1 MSSGADKIVSNIMSE
16 AQNKADANSSEAQV
30 KVDAILADGEKRAEA
45 TKVKISED
53 AKKQAEMRYQQIIS
67 EAKMNARRAELGA
80 KEEVIEETFS
90 KATEDL
96 KNKAA
101 TDDEEYIESL
111 IEMIKEAATEIGGGD
126 LIVLLKEDDI
136 DKVKGKLDSIADK
149 VKSLIKDRNKP
160 VNLNAIAKDV
170 FSETEV
176 ETTLEIGEPIDT
188 IGGAILRTRNGE
200 IQVNNTIE
208 SRMLRFKK
216 SLRSEVAKTLF
227 D

>member
-1 MSSGADKIVSNIMSE
+1 MSSGADKIVSNIMSD
-16 AQNKADANSSEAQV
+16 AQAKADVNKSEAQV

-45 TKVKISED
+45 TKVKILED
-53 AKKQAEMRYQQIIS
+53 AAKQAEMRYQQIIS

-80 KEEVIEETFS
+80 KEEVIEEAFS

-96 KNKAA
+96 TNMAN
-101 TDDEEYIESL
+101 TNDSEYVDAL
-111 IEMIKEAATEIGGGD
+111 VEMIKEAAVEIGGGD
-126 LIVLLKEDDI
+126 LIVLLKQEDI
-136 DKVKGKLDSIADK
+136 PKVQDKLETIVGLI
-149 VKSLIKDRNKP
+149 KSLIKREKP
-160 VNLNAIAKDV
+160 SDLSAIATEV
-170 FSETEV
+170 SLETDV

>member
-1 MSSGADKIVSNIMSE
+1 MSSGADKIVSNIMSD
-16 AQNKADANSSEAQV
+16 AQAKADVNKSEAQV

-53 AKKQAEMRYQQIIS
+53 AAKQAEMRYQQIIS

-80 KEEVIEETFS
+80 KEEV
-90 KATEDL
+90 KML
-96 KNKAA
+96 
-101 TDDEEYIESL
+101 SL
-111 IEMIKEAATEIGGGD
+111 ILYWWILTNMANTNDSEYVDALVEMIKEAAVEIGGGD
-126 LIVLLKEDDI
+126 LIVLLKEEDI
-136 DKVKGKLDSIADK
+136 PKVQDKLETIVG
-149 VKSLIKDRNKP
+149 LIKALIKREKP
-160 VNLNAIAKDV
+160 SDLSAIATEV
-170 FSETEV
+170 SLETDV

>member
-1 MSSGADKIVSNIMSE
+1 MSSGADKIVSNIMSD
-16 AQNKADANSSEAQV
+16 AQAKADVNKSEAQV

-53 AKKQAEMRYQQIIS
+53 AAKQAEMRYQQIIS

-80 KEEVIEETFS
+80 KEEVIEEAFS

-96 KNKAA
+96 TNMAN
-101 TDDEEYIESL
+101 TNDSEYVDAL
-111 IEMIKEAATEIGGGD
+111 VEMIKEAAVEIGGGD
-126 LIVLLKEDDI
+126 LIVLLKEEDI
-136 DKVKGKLDSIADK
+136 PKVQDKLETIVGLI
-149 VKSLIKDRNKP
+149 KSLIKREKP
-160 VNLNAIAKDV
+160 SDLSAIATEV
-170 FSETEV
+170 SQETDV

>member
-1 MSSGADKIVSNIMSE
+1 MSSGADKIVSNIMSD
-16 AQNKADANSSEAQV
+16 AQAKADVNKSEAQV

-53 AKKQAEMRYQQIIS
+53 AAKQAEMRYQQIIS

-80 KEEVIEETFS
+80 KEEVIEEAFS

-96 KNKAA
+96 TNMAN
-101 TDDEEYIESL
+101 TNDSEYVDAL
-111 IEMIKEAATEIGGGD
+111 VEMIKEAAVEIGGGD
-126 LIVLLKEDDI
+126 LIVLLKAEDI
-136 DKVKGKLDSIADK
+136 PKVQDKLETIVGLI
-149 VKSLIKDRNKP
+149 KSLIKRDKP
-160 VNLNAIAKDV
+160 SDLNSIATEVSK
-170 FSETEV
+170 ETDV

-227 D
+227 N

>member
-1 MSSGADKIVSNIMSE
+1 MSSGADNIVSNIMSE
-16 AQNKADANSSEAQV
+16 AQAKVDAKKADAQV
-30 KVDAILADGEKRAEA
+30 KVDAILADGEKTAAAE
-45 TKVKISED
+45 KVSISEN
-53 AKKQAEMRYQQIIS
+53 AAKQADMRYQQIIS
-67 EAKMNARRAELGA
+67 EAKMNARRAELEA
-80 KEEVIEETFS
+80 KEEVIEEAFS

-96 KNKAA
+96 TNMAN
-101 TDDEEYIESL
+101 TNDSEYVDAL
-111 IEMIKEAATEIGGGD
+111 VEMIKEAAVEIGGGD
-126 LIVLLKEDDI
+126 LIVLLKQEDI
-136 DKVKGKLDSIADK
+136 PKVQDKLESI
-149 VKSLIKDRNKP
+149 VGLIKSLIKREKP
-160 VNLNAIAKDV
+160 SDLSAIATEV
-170 FSETEV
+170 SLETDV

>member
-1 MSSGADKIVSNIMSE
+1 MSSGADKIVSNIMSD
-16 AQNKADANSSEAQV
+16 AQAKADVNKSEAQV

-53 AKKQAEMRYQQIIS
+53 AAKQAEMRYQQIIS

-80 KEEVIEETFS
+80 KEEVIEEAFS

-96 KNKAA
+96 TNMAN
-101 TDDEEYIESL
+101 TNDSEYVDAL
-111 IEMIKEAATEIGGGD
+111 VEMIKEAAVEIGGGD

-136 DKVKGKLDSIADK
+136 PKVQDKLETIVGLI
-149 VKSLIKDRNKP
+149 KSLIKREKP
-160 VNLNAIAKDV
+160 SDLSIIATEV
-170 FSETEV
+170 SRETDV

>member
-1 MSSGADKIVSNIMSE
+1 MSSGADKIVSNIMSD
-16 AQNKADANSSEAQV
+16 AQAKADANISEAQV
-30 KVDAILADGEKRAEA
+30 KVDEILANGEKRAEA

-53 AKKQAEMRYQQIIS
+53 AAKQAEMRYQQIIS

-80 KEEVIEETFS
+80 KEEVIEEAFS
-90 KATEDL
+90 KATEELTNMANTNDP
-96 KNKAA
+96 
-101 TDDEEYIESL
+101 EYVDAL
-111 IEMIKEAATEIGGGD
+111 VEMIKEAAAEIGGGD
-126 LIVLLKEDDI
+126 LIVLLKEEDI
-136 DKVKGKLDSIADK
+136 PKVQDKLETIVGLVKALVKREKPSDLAIIATE
-149 VKSLIKDRNKP
+149 VSR
-160 VNLNAIAKDV
+160 
-170 FSETEV
+170 ETDV

>member
-16 AQNKADANSSEAQV
+16 AQGKVDVNISEAQE
-30 KVDAILADGEKRAEA
+30 KVNAILADGEKRAEA

-53 AKKQAEMRYQQIIS
+53 ADKQAEMRYQQIIS

-80 KEEVIEETFS
+80 KEEVIEEAFS

-96 KNKAA
+96 TNMAN
-101 TDDEEYIESL
+101 TNDPEYVDAL
-111 IEMIKEAATEIGGGD
+111 IEMIKEAAVEIGGGD
-126 LIVLLKEDDI
+126 LIVLLKEEDI
-136 DKVKGKLDSIADK
+136 PKVQDKLETIIGLIKSLVTREKQSDLGSIATE
-149 VKSLIKDRNKP
+149 VSR
-160 VNLNAIAKDV
+160 
-170 FSETEV
+170 ETAV

-227 D
+227 N

>member
-16 AQNKADANSSEAQV
+16 AQVKADENKSQAQV
-30 KVDAILADGEKRAEA
+30 KVDEILANGEKRAEA

-53 AKKQAEMRYQQIIS
+53 AAKQADMRYQQIIS

-80 KEEVIEETFS
+80 KEEVIEEAFS

-96 KNKAA
+96 TNMAN
-101 TDDEEYIESL
+101 TNDEQYVASL
-111 IEMIKEAATEIGGGD
+111 IEMITEAATEIGGGD

-136 DKVKGKLDSIADK
+136 DKVKSQLNSIADK

-160 VNLNAIAKDV
+160 VNLGSIAADV
-170 FSETEV
+170 TSATDV

>member
-16 AQNKADANSSEAQV
+16 AQAKADENKIEAQA
-30 KVDAILADGEKRAEA
+30 KVDAILADGEKKAEA

-53 AKKQAEMRYQQIIS
+53 AAKQAEMRYQQIIS

-80 KEEVIEETFS
+80 KEEVIEEAFN

-96 KNKAA
+96 TNMAN
-101 TDDEEYIESL
+101 TNDPEYVDAL
-111 IEMIKEAATEIGGGD
+111 VEMIKEAAVEIGGGD

-136 DKVKGKLDSIADK
+136 PKVQDKLETIVGLVKA
-149 VKSLIKDRNKP
+149 LIKREKP
-160 VNLNAIAKDV
+160 SDLGVIA
-170 FSETEV
+170 TEV
-176 ETTLEIGEPIDT
+176 SIETDVDTTLEIGEPIDT

>member
-1 MSSGADKIVSNIMSE
+1 MSSGADKIVSNIMSD
-16 AQNKADANSSEAQV
+16 AQVKVDANISEAQA

-45 TKVKISED
+45 TKVKISDD
-53 AKKQAEMRYQQIIS
+53 AAKQADMRYQQIIS

-80 KEEVIEETFS
+80 KEEVIEEAFS

-96 KNKAA
+96 TNMAN
-101 TDDEEYIESL
+101 TNDSEYVDAL
-111 IEMIKEAATEIGGGD
+111 VEMIKEAAVEIGGGD
-126 LIVLLKEDDI
+126 LIVLLKQEDI
-136 DKVKGKLDSIADK
+136 PKVQDKLETIVGLI
-149 VKSLIKDRNKP
+149 KSLIKREKP
-160 VNLNAIAKDV
+160 SDLSAIATEV
-170 FSETEV
+170 SLETDV

>member
-1 MSSGADKIVSNIMSE
+1 MSSGADKIVSNIMSD
-16 AQNKADANSSEAQV
+16 AQAKADVNKSEAQV

-53 AKKQAEMRYQQIIS
+53 AAKQAEMRYQQIIS

-80 KEEVIEETFS
+80 KEEVIEEAFS

-96 KNKAA
+96 TNMAN
-101 TDDEEYIESL
+101 TNDSEYVDAL
-111 IEMIKEAATEIGGGD
+111 VEMIKEAAVEIGGGD
-126 LIVLLKEDDI
+126 LIVLLKEEDI
-136 DKVKGKLDSIADK
+136 PKVQDKLESI
-149 VKSLIKDRNKP
+149 VGLIKSLIKREKP
-160 VNLNAIAKDV
+160 SDLSAIATEV
-170 FSETEV
+170 SQETDV

-227 D
+227 N

>member
-16 AQNKADANSSEAQV
+16 AQAKADANIGEAQN

-53 AKKQAEMRYQQIIS
+53 AVKQADMRYQQIIS

-80 KEEVIEETFS
+80 KEEVIEEAFN

-96 KNKAA
+96 TNMAN
-101 TDDEEYIESL
+101 TNDPEYVDAL
-111 IEMIKEAATEIGGGD
+111 VEMIKEAAVEIGGGD
-126 LIVLLKEDDI
+126 LIVLLKAEDI
-136 DKVKGKLDSIADK
+136 PKVQDKLEVIVGLI
-149 VKSLIKDRNKP
+149 KSLIKREKP
-160 VNLNAIAKDV
+160 SDLGLIA
-170 FSETEV
+170 TEV
-176 ETTLEIGEPIDT
+176 SLETDVDTTLEIGEPIDT

-227 D
+227 N

>member
-1 MSSGADKIVSNIMSE
+1 MSSGADKIVSNIMSD
-16 AQNKADANSSEAQV
+16 AQAKVDVNISEAQG
-30 KVDAILADGEKRAEA
+30 KVEAILADGEKRAEA
-45 TKVKISED
+45 TKVKISDD
-53 AKKQAEMRYQQIIS
+53 AAKQADMRYQQIIS

-80 KEEVIEETFS
+80 KEEVIEEAFS

-96 KNKAA
+96 TNMAN
-101 TDDEEYIESL
+101 TNDSEYVDAL
-111 IEMIKEAATEIGGGD
+111 VEMIKEAAVEIGGGD
-126 LIVLLKEDDI
+126 LIVLLKEEDI
-136 DKVKGKLDSIADK
+136 PKVQDKLETIVGLI
-149 VKSLIKDRNKP
+149 KSLIKREKP
-160 VNLNAIAKDV
+160 SDLSAIATEV
-170 FSETEV
+170 SQETDV

>member
-16 AQNKADANSSEAQV
+16 AQGKADANIGEAQAQ
-30 KVDAILADGEKRAEA
+30 VDAILADGEKRAEA
-45 TKVKISED
+45 TKLKISED
-53 AKKQAEMRYQQIIS
+53 AAKQAEMRYQQIIS

-80 KEEVIEETFS
+80 KEEVIEEAFN

-96 KNKAA
+96 TNMAN
-101 TDDEEYIESL
+101 TNDTEYVDAL
-111 IEMIKEAATEIGGGD
+111 IEMIKEAAVEIGGGD
-126 LIVLLKEDDI
+126 LIVLLKKEDI
-136 DKVKGKLDSIADK
+136 PKIEGKLEHI
-149 VKSLIKDRNKP
+149 VGLIKSLIKREKP
-160 VNLNAIAKDV
+160 SDLNVIAKEV
-170 FSETEV
+170 SRETDV

>member
-1 MSSGADKIVSNIMSE
+1 MLQSKL
-16 AQNKADANSSEAQV
+16 K
-30 KVDAILADGEKRAEA
+30 
-45 TKVKISED
+45 
-53 AKKQAEMRYQQIIS
+53 QIIS

-80 KEEVIEETFS
+80 KEEVIEEAFS

-96 KNKAA
+96 TNMAN
-101 TDDEEYIESL
+101 TNDSEYVDAL
-111 IEMIKEAATEIGGGD
+111 VEMIKEAAVEIGGGD
-126 LIVLLKEDDI
+126 LIVLLKEEDI
-136 DKVKGKLDSIADK
+136 PKVQDKLESI
-149 VKSLIKDRNKP
+149 VGLIKSLIKREKP
-160 VNLNAIAKDV
+160 SDLSAIATEV
-170 FSETEV
+170 SQETDV

>member
-1 MSSGADKIVSNIMSE
+1 MSSGADKIVSNIMSD
-16 AQNKADANSSEAQV
+16 AQVKVDANISEAQA

-53 AKKQAEMRYQQIIS
+53 AAKQAEMRYQQIIS

-80 KEEVIEETFS
+80 KEEVIEEAFS

-96 KNKAA
+96 TNMAN
-101 TDDEEYIESL
+101 TNDSEYVDAL
-111 IEMIKEAATEIGGGD
+111 VEMIKEAAVEIGGGD
-126 LIVLLKEDDI
+126 LIVLLKEEDI
-136 DKVKGKLDSIADK
+136 PKVQDKLESI
-149 VKSLIKDRNKP
+149 VGLIKSLIKREKP
-160 VNLNAIAKDV
+160 SDLSAIATEV
-170 FSETEV
+170 SQETDV

>member
-16 AQNKADANSSEAQV
+16 AQVKADENKSQAQV
-30 KVDAILADGEKRAEA
+30 KVDEILANGEKRAEA

-53 AKKQAEMRYQQIIS
+53 AAKQAEMRYQQIIS

-80 KEEVIEETFS
+80 KEEVIEEAFS
-90 KATEDL
+90 KATEELTNMANTNDP
-96 KNKAA
+96 
-101 TDDEEYIESL
+101 EYVDAL
-111 IEMIKEAATEIGGGD
+111 VEMIKEAAAEIGGGD

-136 DKVKGKLDSIADK
+136 PKVQDKLETIVGLVKA
-149 VKSLIKDRNKP
+149 LIKREKP
-160 VNLNAIAKDV
+160 SDLTLIAKEV
-170 FSETEV
+170 SLETDV

>member
-16 AQNKADANSSEAQV
+16 AQAKVDANIGEAQA
-30 KVDAILADGEKRAEA
+30 KVEAILADGEKRAEA
-45 TKVKISED
+45 SKVKISDD
-53 AKKQAEMRYQQIIS
+53 AAKQADMRYQQIIS

-80 KEEVIEETFS
+80 KEEVIEEAFN

-96 KNKAA
+96 TNMAN
-101 TDDEEYIESL
+101 TNDPEYVDAL
-111 IEMIKEAATEIGGGD
+111 VEMIKEAAVEIGGGD
-126 LIVLLKEDDI
+126 LIVFLKEEDI
-136 DKVKGKLDSIADK
+136 SKVEGKLEHIIGLI
-149 VKSLIKDRNKP
+149 KSLITRERPSD
-160 VNLNAIAKDV
+160 LNNIAAEV
-170 FSETEV
+170 SNETDV

-227 D
+227 N

>member
-1 MSSGADKIVSNIMSE
+1 MSSGADKIVSNIMSD
-16 AQNKADANSSEAQV
+16 AQAKADVNKSEAQV

-53 AKKQAEMRYQQIIS
+53 AAKQAEMRYQQIIS

-80 KEEVIEETFS
+80 KEEVIEEAFS

-96 KNKAA
+96 TNMAN
-101 TDDEEYIESL
+101 TNDSEYVDAL
-111 IEMIKEAATEIGGGD
+111 VEMIKEAAVEIGGGD
-126 LIVLLKEDDI
+126 LIVLLKEEDI
-136 DKVKGKLDSIADK
+136 PKVQDKLESI
-149 VKSLIKDRNKP
+149 VGLIKSLIKREKP
-160 VNLNAIAKDV
+160 SDLSAIA
-170 FSETEV
+170 TEV
-176 ETTLEIGEPIDT
+176 SNETDVDTTLEIGEPIDT

-200 IQVNNTIE
+200 IQVNTTIE

>member
-1 MSSGADKIVSNIMSE
+1 MSSGADKIVSNIMSD
-16 AQNKADANSSEAQV
+16 AQAKADVNKSEAQV

-53 AKKQAEMRYQQIIS
+53 AAKQAELRYQQIIS

-80 KEEVIEETFS
+80 KEEVIEEAFS

-96 KNKAA
+96 TNMAN
-101 TDDEEYIESL
+101 TNDSEYVDAL
-111 IEMIKEAATEIGGGD
+111 VEMIKEAAVEIGGGD
-126 LIVLLKEDDI
+126 LIVLLKEEDI
-136 DKVKGKLDSIADK
+136 PKVQDKLESI
-149 VKSLIKDRNKP
+149 VGLIKSLIKREKP
-160 VNLNAIAKDV
+160 SDLSAIATEV
-170 FSETEV
+170 SQETDV

>member
-16 AQNKADANSSEAQV
+16 AQAKADENKSQAQV

-53 AKKQAEMRYQQIIS
+53 AAKQADMRYQQIIS

-80 KEEVIEETFS
+80 KEEVIEEAFS

-96 KNKAA
+96 TNMAN
-101 TDDEEYIESL
+101 TNDSEYVDAL
-111 IEMIKEAATEIGGGD
+111 VEMIKEAAVEIGGGD

-136 DKVKGKLDSIADK
+136 PKVQDKLETIIGLVKA
-149 VKSLIKDRNKP
+149 LIKREKP
-160 VNLNAIAKDV
+160 SDLGLIA
-170 FSETEV
+170 TEV
-176 ETTLEIGEPIDT
+176 SLETDVDTTLEIGEPIDT

>member
-1 MSSGADKIVSNIMSE
+1 MSE
-16 AQNKADANSSEAQV
+16 AQAKADVNISEAQTQV
-30 KVDAILADGEKRAEA
+30 EAILADGEKRAEA
-45 TKVKISED
+45 EKVKISEN
-53 AKKQAEMRYQQIIS
+53 AKKQADMRYQQIIS

-80 KEEVIEETFS
+80 KEEVIEEAFN

-101 TDDEEYIESL
+101 TDDEEYVEAL
-111 IEMIKEAATEIGGGD
+111 IEMIKEAATEIGGGE

-136 DKVKGKLDSIADK
+136 DKVKGQLDSIADK

-160 VNLNAIAKDV
+160 VNLNEIAKDV
-170 FSETEV
+170 SSEAGI
-176 ETTLEIGEPIDT
+176 ETSLEIGEPIDT
-188 IGGAILRTRNGE
+188 IGGAILRTKNGE

>member
-16 AQNKADANSSEAQV
+16 AQAKADVNIAEAQTQV
-30 KVDAILADGEKRAEA
+30 ESILADGEKRAEA
-45 TKVKISED
+45 TKVKIAED
-53 AKKQAEMRYQQIIS
+53 ATKQAEMRYQQIIS

-80 KEEVIEETFS
+80 KEEVIEEAFN

-96 KNKAA
+96 REKAA
-101 TDDEEYIESL
+101 TDDEEYVEAL

-170 FSETEV
+170 SSEAGV

-188 IGGAILRTRNGE
+188 IGGAILRTRKGD

-208 SRMLRFKK
+208 SRMLRYKK

>member
-1 MSSGADKIVSNIMSE
+1 MSSGADKIVSNIMSD
-16 AQNKADANSSEAQV
+16 AQVKVDANISEAQA

-45 TKVKISED
+45 TKVKISDD
-53 AKKQAEMRYQQIIS
+53 AAKQADMRYQQIIS

-80 KEEVIEETFS
+80 KEEVIEEAFS

-96 KNKAA
+96 TNMAN
-101 TDDEEYIESL
+101 TNDSEYVDAL
-111 IEMIKEAATEIGGGD
+111 VEMIKEAAVEIGGGD
-126 LIVLLKEDDI
+126 LIVLLKEEDI
-136 DKVKGKLDSIADK
+136 PKVQDKLETIVGLI
-149 VKSLIKDRNKP
+149 KSLIKREKP
-160 VNLNAIAKDV
+160 SDLSAIATEV
-170 FSETEV
+170 SLETDV

>member
-1 MSSGADKIVSNIMSE
+1 MSSGADKIVSNIMSD
-16 AQNKADANSSEAQV
+16 AQAKADVNKSEAQV

-53 AKKQAEMRYQQIIS
+53 AEKQAEMRYQQIIS

-80 KEEVIEETFS
+80 KEEVIEEAFS

-96 KNKAA
+96 TNMAN
-101 TDDEEYIESL
+101 TNDSEYVDAL
-111 IEMIKEAATEIGGGD
+111 VEMIKEAAVEIGGGD
-126 LIVLLKEDDI
+126 LIVLLKKEDI
-136 DKVKGKLDSIADK
+136 PKVQDKLETIVGLI
-149 VKSLIKDRNKP
+149 KSLIKREKP
-160 VNLNAIAKDV
+160 SDLSAIATEV
-170 FSETEV
+170 SQETDV

>member
-16 AQNKADANSSEAQV
+16 AQAKVDANISEAQA
-30 KVDAILADGEKRAEA
+30 KVEAILADGEKRAEA
-45 TKVKISED
+45 TKVKISDD
-53 AKKQAEMRYQQIIS
+53 AAKQADMRYQQIIS

-80 KEEVIEETFS
+80 KEDVIEEAFS

-96 KNKAA
+96 TNMAN
-101 TDDEEYIESL
+101 TNDPEYVDAL
-111 IEMIKEAATEIGGGD
+111 VEMIKEAAVEIGGGD
-126 LIVLLKEDDI
+126 LIVLLKEEDI
-136 DKVKGKLDSIADK
+136 PKVNDKLEIIVGLI
-149 VKSLIKDRNKP
+149 KSLIKKEEPTD
-160 VNLNAIAKDV
+160 LNIISAAV
-170 FSETEV
+170 SLETDV

-188 IGGAILRTRNGE
+188 IGGAILRTGNGE

>member
-1 MSSGADKIVSNIMSE
+1 MSSGADKIVSNIMYD
-16 AQNKADANSSEAQV
+16 AQAKADVNKSEAQV
-30 KVDAILADGEKRAEA
+30 KADAILADGEKRAEA

-53 AKKQAEMRYQQIIS
+53 AAKQAEMRYQQIIS

-80 KEEVIEETFS
+80 KEEVIEEAFS

-96 KNKAA
+96 TNMAN
-101 TDDEEYIESL
+101 TNDSEYVDAL
-111 IEMIKEAATEIGGGD
+111 VEMIKEAAVEIGGGD
-126 LIVLLKEDDI
+126 LIVLLKQEDI
-136 DKVKGKLDSIADK
+136 PKVQDKLETIVGLI
-149 VKSLIKDRNKP
+149 KSLIKREKP
-160 VNLNAIAKDV
+160 SDLSAIATEV
-170 FSETEV
+170 SLETDV

>member
-1 MSSGADKIVSNIMSE
+1 MSSGADKIVSNIMSD
-16 AQNKADANSSEAQV
+16 AQAKADVNKSEAQV

-45 TKVKISED
+45 TKVKISDD
-53 AKKQAEMRYQQIIS
+53 AAKQAEMRYQQIIS

-80 KEEVIEETFS
+80 KEEVIEEAFS

-96 KNKAA
+96 TNMAN
-101 TDDEEYIESL
+101 TNDSEYVDAL
-111 IEMIKEAATEIGGGD
+111 VEMIKEAAVEIGGGD

-136 DKVKGKLDSIADK
+136 PKVQDKLETIVGLI
-149 VKSLIKDRNKP
+149 KSLIKREKP
-160 VNLNAIAKDV
+160 SDLSIIATEV
-170 FSETEV
+170 SLETDV

-216 SLRSEVAKTLF
+216 SLRSEVAKSLF
-227 D
+227 E

>member
-1 MSSGADKIVSNIMSE
+1 MSSGADKIVSNIMSD
-16 AQNKADANSSEAQV
+16 AQAKADVNKSEAQV
-30 KVDAILADGEKRAEA
+30 KV
-45 TKVKISED
+45 
-53 AKKQAEMRYQQIIS
+53 QIIS

-80 KEEVIEETFS
+80 KEEVIEEAFS

-96 KNKAA
+96 TNMAN
-101 TDDEEYIESL
+101 TNDSEYVDAL
-111 IEMIKEAATEIGGGD
+111 VEMIKEAAVEIGGGD
-126 LIVLLKEDDI
+126 LIVLLKEEDI
-136 DKVKGKLDSIADK
+136 PKVQDKLESI
-149 VKSLIKDRNKP
+149 VGLIKSLIKREKP
-160 VNLNAIAKDV
+160 SDLSAIATEV
-170 FSETEV
+170 SQETDV

>member
-1 MSSGADKIVSNIMSE
+1 MSSGADKIVSNIMSD
-16 AQNKADANSSEAQV
+16 AQAKADVNISEAQV

-53 AKKQAEMRYQQIIS
+53 AAKQADMRYQQIIS

-80 KEEVIEETFS
+80 KEEVIEEAFS
-90 KATEDL
+90 KATEELTNMANTNDP
-96 KNKAA
+96 
-101 TDDEEYIESL
+101 EYVDAL
-111 IEMIKEAATEIGGGD
+111 VEMIKEAAAEIGGGD

-136 DKVKGKLDSIADK
+136 PKVQDKLETIVGLVKA
-149 VKSLIKDRNKP
+149 LIKREKP
-160 VNLNAIAKDV
+160 SDLTLIAKEV
-170 FSETEV
+170 SLETDV

>member
-16 AQNKADANSSEAQV
+16 AQVKADENKSQAQV
-30 KVDAILADGEKRAEA
+30 KVDEILANGEKRAEA

-53 AKKQAEMRYQQIIS
+53 AAKQADMRYQQIIS

-80 KEEVIEETFS
+80 KEEVIEEAFS

-96 KNKAA
+96 TNMAN
-101 TDDEEYIESL
+101 TNDSEYVDAL
-111 IEMIKEAATEIGGGD
+111 VEMIKEAAVEIGGGD
-126 LIVLLKEDDI
+126 LIVLLKQEDI
-136 DKVKGKLDSIADK
+136 PKVQDKLESI
-149 VKSLIKDRNKP
+149 VGLIKSLIKREKP
-160 VNLNAIAKDV
+160 SDLSAIATEV
-170 FSETEV
+170 SQETDV